1 MFANNEITDR
11 GLLHRVLARVSAEVT
26 SEERMVWARSID
38 RAIKD
43 AASPAVALRSRV
55 ASPVVVLGAAP
66 ALSAVAAALRDED
79 VVVSRES
86 LIAVREFM
94 TNGVDSPLFGRDP
107 LAARR
112 GADALRR
119 LLVTA
124 EAAQRAAA
132 VTAA

>member
-11 GLLHRVLARVSAEVT
+11 GLLHRVLGRVSDEVT
-26 SEERMVWARSID
+26 REERTVWAHSID

-43 AASPAVALRSRV
+43 AASPAVPLRNRI

-66 ALSAVAAALRDED
+66 ALAAVAAALRDED

-86 LIAVREFM
+86 LNAVREFM
-94 TNGVDSPLFGRDP
+94 TNGIDSPLFGRDP

-124 EAAQRAAA
+124 EAAERAAA